1 MKLDPVLLNMA
12 CSWSMKAYNENN
24 PDTIKIENK
33 WTSTTV
39 FIIKRKSVDI
49 IAFRGSQQAADW
61 IFNASAIPVPYA
73 GRFCHGGFALAH
85 ASVWGQVKKH
95 IDYKKRT
102 LICAHSLGGALSELT
117 AAKLNKKHPNLSL
130 ITFGKPNVFFK
141 GFKRPMK
148 LDDQISCVMADD
160 IVAKIPRI
168 MFGPSSSQTML
179 YFANSGKSFINPK
192 KEQKDGGISDAISDH
207 FMENYKG
214 RLKKFI
220 KEQKNETID
229 T

>member
-1 MKLDPVLLNMA
+1 
-12 CSWSMKAYNENN
+12 
-24 PDTIKIENK
+24 
-33 WTSTTV
+33 
-39 FIIKRKSVDI
+39 
-49 IAFRGSQQAADW
+49 
-61 IFNASAIPVPYA
+61 
-73 GRFCHGGFALAH
+73 
-85 ASVWGQVKKH
+85 
-95 IDYKKRT
+95 
-102 LICAHSLGGALSELT
+102 
-117 AAKLNKKHPNLSL
+117 
-130 ITFGKPNVFFK
+130 
-141 GFKRPMK
+141 MK

-220 KEQKNETID
+220 KEQKNETTD